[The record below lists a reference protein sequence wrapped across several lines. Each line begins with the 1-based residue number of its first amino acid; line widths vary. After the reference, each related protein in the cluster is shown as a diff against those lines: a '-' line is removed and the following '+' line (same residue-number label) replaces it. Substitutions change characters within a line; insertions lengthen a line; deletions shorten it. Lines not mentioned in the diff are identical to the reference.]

1 MAEMNLAIVI
11 QAIDNAT
18 AAIRGIT
25 DVVEGMKRSVESVKD
40 AATTAS
46 EGIKGIS
53 DTASNVAG
61 AVKSA
66 SEGMKQ
72 SVEGVK
78 NSANVTAEGIKGI
91 GKAATI
97 AAGAAAY
104 LRERFETAFR
114 AINRAANWVIGT
126 LIAGFYSTIRLGDE
140 YSRFETLFGIPADV
154 AYVWKNTFQEL
165 DINFDNFVAGAR
177 SVGRGF
183 MQLEQMMPKPKE
195 KKEKQIITPQG
206 LANLK
211 LMAEHYKNL
220 SQYNY
225 YYSQTAKQLAKEVE
239 KELKKLERS
248 LYKVKVQQQKMA
260 EQPFFSPQTL
270 AVLTQMEQKYRQLS
284 AAGYDYISIS
294 IEIAR
299 MLNQIANETERV
311 AVAQMLFRQ
320 GAYEALGIARLP
332 RKKIEQTREAWRQIA
347 PSRETILQAD
357 ALGDE
362 LKRVLAEIQTTVA
375 QIIVENKDLIMS
387 FLNGIREVLKLIR
400 EFTQKHPE
408 LTKFVTKL
416 AVIGSIIGKVISP
429 FKGLFAG
436 SGVGGFLGRLL
447 SLGRVLSWLVTIF
460 RMVAAAIGV
469 VVGGISLPVLAI
481 IAVVLVLIAI
491 GIWVYKNWDKVKK
504 FLLDTWN
511 KIKEA
516 WNKLVTFLKEKW
528 NAFKEWISGIWE
540 KMKEAG
546 RKIVE
551 GIKKGIEEKW
561 EALKNWFK
569 DKLQKLRNLL
579 PFSEPKD
586 PTSPLRMLRQSGK
599 AIITSVGEGIR
610 QSSALLHE
618 TFVRVLRFNI
628 PAMRLPTPI
637 PATPAA
643 GFGGYRVY
651 TFHVVTDRQIDARV
665 EDFMQNRLPQ
675 ILRMLATGR

>member
-91 GKAATI
+91 GKAVTI

-362 LKRVLAEIQTTVA
+362 LKRV
-375 QIIVENKDLIMS
+375 
-387 FLNGIREVLKLIR
+387 
-400 EFTQKHPE
+400 
-408 LTKFVTKL
+408 
-416 AVIGSIIGKVISP
+416 
-429 FKGLFAG
+429 FA
-436 SGVGGFLGRLL
+436 
-447 SLGRVLSWLVTIF
+447 
-460 RMVAAAIGV
+460 
-469 VVGGISLPVLAI
+469 
-481 IAVVLVLIAI
+481 
-491 GIWVYKNWDKVKK
+491 
-504 FLLDTWN
+504 
-511 KIKEA
+511 
-516 WNKLVTFLKEKW
+516 
-528 NAFKEWISGIWE
+528 
-540 KMKEAG
+540 
-546 RKIVE
+546 
-551 GIKKGIEEKW
+551 
-561 EALKNWFK
+561 
-569 DKLQKLRNLL
+569 
-579 PFSEPKD
+579 
-586 PTSPLRMLRQSGK
+586 
-599 AIITSVGEGIR
+599 
-610 QSSALLHE
+610 
-618 TFVRVLRFNI
+618 
-628 PAMRLPTPI
+628 
-637 PATPAA
+637 
-643 GFGGYRVY
+643 
-651 TFHVVTDRQIDARV
+651 
-665 EDFMQNRLPQ
+665 
-675 ILRMLATGR
+675 